1 MTAPV
6 HHCSEAAVLQA
17 SAALPGTLGCIELGC
32 PQILLGAVW
41 IGASCMDWVLY
52 GWEVS
57 KCSCV
62 PYGLEV
68 SRLKLVGRY
77 ELHEASPAFLCGTCE
92 VGAGPT
98 SVSSGAVFIS
108 NHGIPPEGFIPCQGH
123 GMYTTPATK
132 CCCLTIAGGVPRGI
146 GALGTQL
153 RKPSVPFRTSTL
165 WVRAP
170 DKTSG
175 SAWPRWQDVLSCHP
189 FGKFV
194 QSVWVLHCACLKR
207 K

>member
-1 MTAPV
+1 MLHLLCSCNVAGTMYSPCWWMGQEKVPGMMTAPV

-77 ELHEASPAFLCGTCE
+77 ELHETSPAFLCGTCE
-92 VGAGPT
+92 VGADPT

-108 NHGIPPEGFIPCQGH
+108 VHGI
-123 GMYTTPATK
+123 
-132 CCCLTIAGGVPRGI
+132 L
-146 GALGTQL
+146 
-153 RKPSVPFRTSTL
+153 
-165 WVRAP
+165 
-170 DKTSG
+170 KTSWRFHPMPG
-175 SAWPRWQDVLSCHP
+175 TRDVHHP
-189 FGKFV
+189 
-194 QSVWVLHCACLKR
+194 SH
-207 K
+207 